1 MTRNLS
7 NAAEQP
13 GPGIFPLAGL
23 SHGSAS
29 RRLMVR
35 SALVSWMF
43 FLAFA
48 SIAQTSSQRAAVQL
62 SATAISS
69 PVGITLGWT
78 SLSSTTSITIQR
90 KPRTATSWSALAT
103 PAASSTSYTDNTVTV
118 GQVYEYKVTRVAGG
132 VTGTGYVCT
141 GVNVPA
147 PDYRGKLVLLVD
159 NTFSST
165 LSAELQQLVRDLR
178 GDGWAVVRSDLART
192 ATVATVKST
201 ILSHYN
207 SDPSNVK
214 AVFILGHLAVPYSGN
229 VAPDG
234 HSEHQGAW
242 PCDGYYGEL
251 NGAWTDASVNI
262 ASSQRTENRNVPGD
276 GKFDQSNFPSE
287 LELQVGRVDLYDMPA
302 FGTSEVELM
311 RAYLN
316 KLHAFK
322 VKSWTPTVR
331 GLVFDNLQWVGNPL
345 AGSGW
350 RNMGP
355 LVGPS
360 NIVAANQNS
369 TAFHSLVNGQ
379 SHLWTYSSGGGLQA
393 VDGGVLTF
401 NGAAN
406 VGTTQNYATSS
417 HGGVFNL
424 AMGSYFGD
432 WDNRNNFLRA
442 PLASGQSLTSCWS
455 GIPSWY
461 FHHMGIGENI
471 GASVLATMNNS
482 SLYTPLTEG
491 WQGSIGRSHLALM
504 GDPTLRLTM
513 VAPPSNLTVTNAG
526 GAVSFSWTASN
537 GSVLGYYLYEF
548 NATSGAITRLN
559 STPITGTSWSSGTV
573 PFVAGREY
581 MVRAVRLESSFSGSY
596 FNLSLGTISTAQ
608 GAATADCTGV
618 VGGAAVPGAA
628 CNDGNACTTNDT
640 WNASCQCVG
649 VSSAPV
655 ATITAGGSASF
666 CTGGSVV
673 LNANTGNGLT
683 YVWRRN
689 GTAISGATAS
699 SYTAAQAG
707 SYTVQVTTSAG
718 CSTTS
723 TAITVTVNTPPTAT
737 ISAGSATSFCAGGA
751 VTLTAASGTG
761 YTYQWRRDG
770 TSISGA
776 TSASYVANA
785 AGAYTVLVSANGC
798 STTSSGVTVSLIGA
812 PSATVTPASGTS
824 ICSGSSVVLNANTGT
839 GYTYVWRRNGTAIS
853 GATSSSY
860 AATTAGSYTATIT
873 SNSCTT
879 TSSAVSVT
887 VGTAPSA
894 TITAGGGTTFC
905 SGGSVTLSA
914 NTGTGLTYQWRRNGT
929 AITGG
934 TSSSY
939 SAAQAG
945 TYTVVV
951 SSNGCS
957 TTSAGTA
964 VTVNAAPTASITSA
978 GSTAF
983 CSGGSVVLNASTG
996 TGNTYSWRRNG
1007 TVISGAT
1014 ASSYTASQ
1022 AGSYTVVVTAAGCSA
1037 TSAAVSVTVG
1047 TPPTATITAGGAT
1060 TFCAGGSVALNANT
1074 GTGLTYQWLRNGSA
1088 ISGATGS
1095 SYAANQSGT
1104 YTVVVTSSG
1113 CSTTSTGSS
1122 VTVNAVPAV
1131 TCSVSGSTITTN
1143 VSGGTA
1149 PYTYSW
1155 SGGSTSSSFTASS
1168 TGSYTVTVTGANG
1181 CSATCSGS
1189 VTVAS
1194 LGGCSGIRTEAQGTW
1209 GAPATSNNPAS
1220 YMTSRFVA
1228 AFPAPNHL
1236 TIGCGTRLLRFTTPA
1251 AVVATLPTYGMPAL
1265 LASGTVVNPGNTIAN
1280 TMVGQLV
1287 ALKLNVR
1294 FDETDAAFM
1303 PSSLL
1308 LRDLVIASGPFVG
1321 WTVQQLIT
1329 AADQAIGG
1337 CSTAY
1342 TLSQL
1347 STALANVNNGYDGGV
1362 ANTGFLTCP
1371 ASGMVLEDDQMDA
1384 DDIKLL
1390 DLPVIEV
1397 LAMPNPFTTTT
1408 ELVLTGAVVDGPTTI
1423 EVYSATGQ
1431 RVVVL
1436 FSGVLDAAEEHRF
1449 RWDASGQAQG
1459 MYLYRVTNGDQVLTG
1474 RLLIQ

>member
-1 MTRNLS
+1 MLLNTVTIDDAGNMPAQGIIGRSSAWRLMTRVGFVMLV
-7 NAAEQP
+7 
-13 GPGIFPLAGL
+13 LL
-23 SHGSAS
+23 
-29 RRLMVR
+29 
-35 SALVSWMF
+35 SALSSV
-43 FLAFA
+43 
-48 SIAQTSSQRAAVQL
+48 AQTSSQKSAVQL
-62 SATAISS
+62 SATALTS
-69 PVGITLGWT
+69 PVGITLSWT

-90 KPRTATSWSALAT
+90 KLRTASAWSSLAT
-103 PAASSTSYTDNTVTV
+103 PAATATSYTDNTVSV

-141 GVNVPA
+141 GINVSA

-192 ATVATVKST
+192 ATVAAVKST

-214 AVFILGHLAVPYSGN
+214 GVFILGHLAVPYSGN

-262 ASSQRTENRNVPGD
+262 SSAQRTENRNVPGD

-287 LELQVGRVDLYDMPA
+287 LELQVGRVDLFDMPA
-302 FGTSEVELM
+302 FGTSETELM

-322 VKSWTPTVR
+322 VRSWAPTVR

-355 LVGPS
+355 LVGPA
-360 NIVAANQNS
+360 NITAANQNS

-406 VGTTQNYATSS
+406 VGTTQNYASSS

-455 GIPSWY
+455 GIPAWY

-471 GASVLATMNNS
+471 GASILATMNNS

-491 WQGSIGRSHLALM
+491 WQGSIGRTHLALM

-513 VAPPSNLTVTNAG
+513 VAPPTGLTVSNAG
-526 GAVSFSWTASN
+526 GTASFSWTAST

-581 MVRAVRLESSFSGSY
+581 MVRAVKLENGFSGSY
-596 FNLSLGTISTAQ
+596 YNLSLGSISTAQ
-608 GAATADCTGV
+608 GTATADCTGV
-618 VGGAAVPGAA
+618 VGGTAVPGAA
-628 CNDGNACTTNDT
+628 CNDGNACTVNDT

-649 VSSAPV
+649 VSSAPA
-655 ATITAGGSASF
+655 ATITAAGSASF
-666 CTGGSVV
+666 CTGGNVV
-673 LNANTGNGLT
+673 LNANTGTGLT

-689 GTAISGATAS
+689 GTVISGATSS

-707 SYTVQVTTSAG
+707 TYTVQVTSSAG

-723 TAITVTVNTPPTAT
+723 TAITVTVNTLPTAT
-737 ISAGSATSFCAGGA
+737 ITAGSATSFCAGGA
-751 VTLTAASGTG
+751 VTLTASSGTG

-776 TSASYVANA
+776 TSTSYVANA
-785 AGAYTVLVSANGC
+785 AGTYTVVVTANGC
-798 STTSSGVTVSLIGA
+798 STTSSGISVSLIGA
-812 PSATVTPASGTS
+812 PSATITPASGTS
-824 ICSGSSVVLNANTGT
+824 ICSGSSVSLNANTGT

-853 GATSSSY
+853 GASSSSY
-860 AATTAGSYTATIT
+860 SATSAGSYTVTIT
-873 SNSCTT
+873 SNGCTT

-894 TITAGGGTTFC
+894 TITAGGSTTFC
-905 SGGSVTLSA
+905 SGASVTLSA

-934 TSSSY
+934 TSSNY
-939 SAAQAG
+939 AATQAG
-945 TYTVVV
+945 TYTVVIT
-951 SSNGCS
+951 SGGCS
-957 TTSAGTA
+957 TTSAGTT
-964 VTVNAAPTASITSA
+964 VTVNASPTASITA
-978 GSTAF
+978 NGATAF
-983 CSGGSVVLNASTG
+983 CSGGSVVLNAATG
-996 TGNTYSWRRNG
+996 TGYTYGWRRNG
-1007 TVISGAT
+1007 AVISGAT

-1022 AGSYTVVVTAAGCSA
+1022 AGSYTVVVSASGCSA
-1037 TSAAVSVTVG
+1037 TSAAVQVTVG
-1047 TPPTATITAGGAT
+1047 SAPSATISAGGST
-1060 TFCAGGSVALNANT
+1060 TFCGRRIGHVNANT
-1074 GTGLTYQWLRNGSA
+1074 GTGLTYQWRRNGSS
-1088 ISGATGS
+1088 ITGATAS
-1095 SYAANQSGT
+1095 SYAAAQSGT
-1104 YTVVVTSSG
+1104 YTVVVTSNG
-1113 CSTTSTGSS
+1113 CSTTSSGRV
-1122 VTVNAVPAV
+1122 VTVNAAPSV
-1131 TCSVSGSTITTN
+1131 TCSVSGSTITTS
-1143 VSGGTA
+1143 VSGGTS
-1149 PYTYSW
+1149 PYAYSW
-1155 SGGSTSSSFTASS
+1155 SNGGSSSSLTATTSG
-1168 TGSYTVTVTGANG
+1168 TYTVTVTGANG
-1181 CSATCSGS
+1181 CSTSCSSS
-1189 VTVAS
+1189 VTIAS
-1194 LGGCSGIRTEAQGTW
+1194 AGACTGIRTEAQGTW
-1209 GAPATSNNPAS
+1209 GSAATSNNPAS
-1220 YMTSRFVA
+1220 YMTSRFAA
-1228 AFPAPNHL
+1228 AFPAPNYL
-1236 TIGCGTRLLRFTTPA
+1236 TIGCGTRLMRFTTPA
-1251 AVVATLPTYGMPAL
+1251 AIIATLPTYGMPVL
-1265 LASGTVVNPGNTIAN
+1265 LASGTVVNPGNTVSN
-1280 TMVGQLV
+1280 TIVGQLV

-1303 PSSLL
+1303 PSTLL
-1308 LRDLVIASGPFVG
+1308 LRNMVIASGPFVG

-1337 CSTAY
+1337 CSSAY
-1342 TLSQL
+1342 SLSLL

-1362 ANTGFLTCP
+1362 ANSGFLNCP
-1371 ASGMVLEDDQMDA
+1371 GSGMVLEDDTIDEA
-1384 DDIKLL
+1384 DTKVLFA
-1390 DLPVIEV
+1390 PVIEV
-1397 LAMPNPFTTTT
+1397 LAMPNPFTTAT
-1408 ELVLTGAVVDGPTTI
+1408 ELVLTGDMVDGPTTI
-1423 EVYSATGQ
+1423 EIYSATGQ
-1431 RVVVL
+1431 RIAVL
-1436 FSGVLDAAEEHRF
+1436 FNGTLDAAEEHRF

-1459 MYLYRVTNGDQVLTG
+1459 MYLYRVTNGEQVLTG

>member
-1 MTRNLS
+1 MTRVGFVMLV
-7 NAAEQP
+7 
-13 GPGIFPLAGL
+13 LL
-23 SHGSAS
+23 
-29 RRLMVR
+29 
-35 SALVSWMF
+35 SALSSV
-43 FLAFA
+43 
-48 SIAQTSSQRAAVQL
+48 AQTSSQKSAVQL
-62 SATAISS
+62 SATALTS
-69 PVGITLGWT
+69 PVGITLSWT

-90 KPRTATSWSALAT
+90 KLRTASAWSSLAT
-103 PAASSTSYTDNTVTV
+103 PAATATSYTDNTVSV

-141 GVNVPA
+141 GINVPA

-262 ASSQRTENRNVPGD
+262 SSAQRTENRNVPGD

-287 LELQVGRVDLYDMPA
+287 LELQVGRVDLFDMPA
-302 FGTSEVELM
+302 FGTSETELM

-322 VKSWTPTVR
+322 VRSWAPTVR

-355 LVGPS
+355 LVGPA
-360 NIVAANQNS
+360 NITAANQNS

-406 VGTTQNYATSS
+406 VGTTQNYASSS

-455 GIPSWY
+455 GIPAWY

-471 GASVLATMNNS
+471 GASILATMNNS

-491 WQGSIGRSHLALM
+491 WQGSIGRTHLALM

-513 VAPPSNLTVTNAG
+513 VAPPTGLTVSNAG
-526 GAVSFSWTASN
+526 GTASFSWTAST

-581 MVRAVRLESSFSGSY
+581 MVRAVKLENGFSGSY
-596 FNLSLGTISTAQ
+596 YNLSLGSISTAQ
-608 GAATADCTGV
+608 GTATADCTGV
-618 VGGAAVPGAA
+618 VGGTAVPGAA
-628 CNDGNACTTNDT
+628 CNDGNACTVNDT

-649 VSSAPV
+649 VSSAPA
-655 ATITAGGSASF
+655 ATITAAGSASF
-666 CTGGSVV
+666 CTGGNVV
-673 LNANTGNGLT
+673 LNANTGTGLT

-689 GTAISGATAS
+689 GTVISGATSS

-707 SYTVQVTTSAG
+707 TYTVQVTSSAG

-723 TAITVTVNTPPTAT
+723 TAITVTVNTLPTAT
-737 ISAGSATSFCAGGA
+737 ITAGSATSFCAGGA
-751 VTLTAASGTG
+751 VTLTASSGTG

-776 TSASYVANA
+776 TSTSYVANA
-785 AGAYTVLVSANGC
+785 AGTYTVVVTANGC
-798 STTSSGVTVSLIGA
+798 STTSSGISVSLIGA
-812 PSATVTPASGTS
+812 PSATITPASGTS
-824 ICSGSSVVLNANTGT
+824 ICSGSSVSLNANTGT

-853 GATSSSY
+853 GASSSSY
-860 AATTAGSYTATIT
+860 SATTAGSYTVTIT
-873 SNSCTT
+873 SNGCTT

-894 TITAGGGTTFC
+894 TITAGGSTTFC
-905 SGGSVTLSA
+905 SGASVTLSA

-934 TSSSY
+934 TSSNY
-939 SAAQAG
+939 AATQAG
-945 TYTVVV
+945 TYTVVIT
-951 SSNGCS
+951 SGGCS
-957 TTSAGTA
+957 TTSAGTT
-964 VTVNAAPTASITSA
+964 VTVNAAPTASITA
-978 GSTAF
+978 NGATAF
-983 CSGGSVVLNASTG
+983 CSGGSVVLNAATG
-996 TGNTYSWRRNG
+996 TGYTYGWRRNG
-1007 TVISGAT
+1007 AVISGAT

-1022 AGSYTVVVTAAGCSA
+1022 AGSYTVVVSASGCSA
-1037 TSAAVSVTVG
+1037 TSAAVQVTVG
-1047 TPPTATITAGGAT
+1047 SPPSATISAGGST
-1060 TFCAGGSVALNANT
+1060 TFCAGGSVMLNANT
-1074 GTGLTYQWLRNGSA
+1074 GTGLTYQWRRNGSS
-1088 ISGATGS
+1088 ISGATGT
-1095 SYAANQSGT
+1095 SYAAAQSGT
-1104 YTVVVTSSG
+1104 YTVVVTSNG
-1113 CSTTSTGSS
+1113 CSTTSSGRV
-1122 VTVNAVPAV
+1122 VTVNAAPSV
-1131 TCSVSGSTITTN
+1131 TCSVSGSTITTS
-1143 VSGGTA
+1143 VSGGTS
-1149 PYTYSW
+1149 PYAYSW
-1155 SGGSTSSSFTASS
+1155 SNGGSSSSLTATASG
-1168 TGSYTVTVTGANG
+1168 TYTVTVTGANG
-1181 CSATCSGS
+1181 CSTSCSSS
-1189 VTVAS
+1189 VTIAS
-1194 LGGCSGIRTEAQGTW
+1194 AGACTGIRTEAQGTW
-1209 GAPATSNNPAS
+1209 GSAATSNNPAS
-1220 YMTSRFVA
+1220 YMTSRFAA
-1228 AFPAPNHL
+1228 AFPAPNYL
-1236 TIGCGTRLLRFTTPA
+1236 TIGCGTRLMRFTTPA
-1251 AVVATLPTYGMPAL
+1251 AIIATLPTYGMPVL
-1265 LASGTVVNPGNTIAN
+1265 LASGTVVNPGNTVSN
-1280 TMVGQLV
+1280 TIVGQLV

-1303 PSSLL
+1303 PSTLL
-1308 LRDLVIASGPFVG
+1308 LRNMVIASGPFVG

-1337 CSTAY
+1337 CSSAY
-1342 TLSQL
+1342 SLSLL

-1362 ANTGFLTCP
+1362 ANSGFLNCP
-1371 ASGMVLEDDQMDA
+1371 GSGMVLEDDTIDEA
-1384 DDIKLL
+1384 DTKVLFA
-1390 DLPVIEV
+1390 PVIEV
-1397 LAMPNPFTTTT
+1397 LAMPNPFTTAT
-1408 ELVLTGAVVDGPTTI
+1408 ELVLTGDMVDGPTTI
-1423 EVYSATGQ
+1423 EIYSATGQ
-1431 RVVVL
+1431 RIAVL
-1436 FSGVLDAAEEHRF
+1436 FNGTLDAAEEHRF

-1459 MYLYRVTNGDQVLTG
+1459 MYLYRVTNGEQVLTG

>member
-1 MTRNLS
+1 MLLNTVTVD
-7 NAAEQP
+7 
-13 GPGIFPLAGL
+13 GAGDTPAQAFIGR
-23 SHGSAS
+23 SSAW
-29 RRLMVR
+29 RLMIRVGFVMLVLL
-35 SALVSWMF
+35 SAFSSV
-43 FLAFA
+43 
-48 SIAQTSSQRAAVQL
+48 AQTSSQKSAVQL
-62 SATAISS
+62 SATALTS
-69 PVGITLGWT
+69 PVGITLSWT
-78 SLSSTTSITIQR
+78 SLTSTTSITIQR
-90 KPRTATSWSALAT
+90 KLRTATAWSSLAT
-103 PAASSTSYTDNTVTV
+103 PAATATSYTDNTVSV

-141 GVNVPA
+141 GINVPA

-159 NTFSST
+159 NTFSTT
-165 LSAELQQLVRDLR
+165 LSAELQQLVKDLR

-192 ATVATVKST
+192 ATVATVKSA

-262 ASSQRTENRNVPGD
+262 SSAQRTENRNVPGD

-287 LELQVGRVDLYDMPA
+287 LELQVGRVDLFDMPA
-302 FGTSEVELM
+302 FGTSETELM

-322 VKSWTPTVR
+322 VRSWAPTVR

-355 LVGPS
+355 LVGPA
-360 NIVAANQNS
+360 NITAANQNS

-406 VGTTQNYATSS
+406 VGTTQNFASSS

-455 GIPSWY
+455 GIPAWY

-471 GASVLATMNNS
+471 GASILATMNNS

-491 WQGSIGRSHLALM
+491 WQGSIGRTHLALM

-513 VAPPSNLTVTNAG
+513 VAPPTGLTVSNAG
-526 GAVSFSWTASN
+526 GAASFSWTAST

-559 STPITGTSWSSGTV
+559 STPVTGTSWSSGTV

-581 MVRAVRLESSFSGSY
+581 MVRAVKLENGFSGSY
-596 FNLSLGTISTAQ
+596 YNLSLGSISTAQ
-608 GAATADCTGV
+608 GTATADCTGV

-628 CNDGNACTTNDT
+628 CNDGNACTVNDT

-649 VSSAPV
+649 VSSAPA
-655 ATITAGGSASF
+655 ATITAAGSASF

-673 LNANTGNGLT
+673 LNANTGTGLT

-689 GTAISGATAS
+689 GTVLSGATSS

-707 SYTVQVTTSAG
+707 TYTVQVTSSAG

-723 TAITVTVNTPPTAT
+723 TAITVTVNTLPTAT
-737 ISAGSATSFCAGGA
+737 ITAGSATSFCAGGA
-751 VTLTAASGTG
+751 VTLTASSGTG

-770 TSISGA
+770 TAIGGA

-785 AGAYTVLVSANGC
+785 AGTYTVVVTANGC
-798 STTSSGVTVSLIGA
+798 STTSSGVPVSLIGA

-824 ICSGSSVVLNANTGT
+824 ICSGSTVSLNANTGT

-853 GATSSSY
+853 GASSSSY
-860 AATTAGSYTATIT
+860 SATTAGSYTVTIT
-873 SNSCTT
+873 SNGCTT

-894 TITAGGGTTFC
+894 TITAGGSTNFC
-905 SGGSVTLSA
+905 SGASVTLSA
-914 NTGTGLTYQWRRNGT
+914 NTGSGLTYQWRRNGT

-934 TSSSY
+934 TSSTY
-939 SAAQAG
+939 AATQAG

-951 SSNGCS
+951 TSGGCS
-957 TTSAGTA
+957 TTSAGTT
-964 VTVNAAPTASITSA
+964 VTVNAAPTASVTA
-978 GSTAF
+978 NGATAF
-983 CSGGSVVLNASTG
+983 CSGGSVVLNAATG
-996 TGNTYSWRRNG
+996 TGYTYVWRRNG

-1022 AGSYTVVVTAAGCSA
+1022 AGSYTVVVSASGCSA
-1037 TSAAVSVTVG
+1037 TSAAVQVTVG
-1047 TPPTATITAGGAT
+1047 SPPSATITTGGST
-1060 TFCAGGSVALNANT
+1060 TFCAGGSVMLNANT
-1074 GTGLTYQWLRNGSA
+1074 GTGLTYQWRRNGSS
-1088 ISGATGS
+1088 ISGATAS
-1095 SYAANQSGT
+1095 SYAAAQSGT
-1104 YTVVVTSSG
+1104 YTVMVTSSG
-1113 CSTTSTGSS
+1113 CSTTSSGRV
-1122 VTVNAVPAV
+1122 VTVNAAPIV
-1131 TCSVSGSTITTN
+1131 TCSVSGSTITTS
-1143 VSGGTA
+1143 VSGGTS
-1149 PYTYSW
+1149 PYSYSW
-1155 SGGSTSSSFTASS
+1155 SNGGSSSSLTATTSG
-1168 TGSYTVTVTGANG
+1168 TYTVTVTGANG
-1181 CSATCSGS
+1181 CSTTCSSS
-1189 VTVAS
+1189 VTIAS
-1194 LGGCSGIRTEAQGTW
+1194 AGACTGIRTEAQGTW
-1209 GAPATSNNPAS
+1209 GAAATSNNPAS
-1220 YMTSRFVA
+1220 YMTTRFA
-1228 AFPAPNHL
+1228 SAFPAPNYL
-1236 TIGCGTRLLRFTTPA
+1236 TIGCGTRLMRFTTPA
-1251 AVVATLPTYGMPAL
+1251 AIIATLPTYGMPVL
-1265 LASGTVVNPGNTIAN
+1265 LASGTVVNPGNTVTN
-1280 TMVGQLV
+1280 TIVGQLV

-1303 PSSLL
+1303 PSALL
-1308 LRDLVIASGPFVG
+1308 LRNMVITSGPFVG

-1337 CSTAY
+1337 CSSAY
-1342 TLSQL
+1342 NLSQL

-1362 ANTGFLTCP
+1362 ANSGFLNCP
-1371 ASGMVLEDDQMDA
+1371 GSGMVLEDDMIDEA
-1384 DDIKLL
+1384 DTKVLL
-1390 DLPVIEV
+1390 APVIEV
-1397 LAMPNPFTTTT
+1397 LAMPNPFTTAT
-1408 ELVLTGAVVDGPTTI
+1408 ELVLTGDVVDGPTTI
-1423 EVYSATGQ
+1423 EIYSATGQ
-1431 RVVVL
+1431 RIAVL
-1436 FSGVLDAAEEHRF
+1436 FNGTLDAAEEHRF

-1459 MYLYRVTNGDQVLTG
+1459 MYLYRVTNGEQVLTG